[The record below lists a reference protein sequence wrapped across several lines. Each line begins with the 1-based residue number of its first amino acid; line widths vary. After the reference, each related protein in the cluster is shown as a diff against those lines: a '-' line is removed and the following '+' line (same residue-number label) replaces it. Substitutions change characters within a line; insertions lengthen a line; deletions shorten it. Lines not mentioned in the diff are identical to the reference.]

1 MLNNSGKNTHTLML
15 SLWTNWAIAF
25 GFIAIVLILSR
36 FVPKIWLPFPV
47 FILAYLE
54 LIVLRRRTS
63 FSVPGS
69 TVMLSVSVLT
79 LFWSSMVM
87 LGINI
92 LNAHPVFEQFID
104 KATVNKQIPYITSL
118 IVFPVMI
125 IMSLWVMLRNTSL
138 LRNGVSTS
146 ANNVITSL
154 YRRESHYQVQL
165 MLFISA
171 GMSAVEWWYYL
182 SLIHI

>member
-15 SLWTNWAIAF
+15 SLWANWAIAF

-104 KATVNKQIPYITSL
+104 KATVNKQIP
-118 IVFPVMI
+118 
-125 IMSLWVMLRNTSL
+125 
-138 LRNGVSTS
+138 
-146 ANNVITSL
+146 
-154 YRRESHYQVQL
+154 
-165 MLFISA
+165 
-171 GMSAVEWWYYL
+171 
-182 SLIHI
+182 